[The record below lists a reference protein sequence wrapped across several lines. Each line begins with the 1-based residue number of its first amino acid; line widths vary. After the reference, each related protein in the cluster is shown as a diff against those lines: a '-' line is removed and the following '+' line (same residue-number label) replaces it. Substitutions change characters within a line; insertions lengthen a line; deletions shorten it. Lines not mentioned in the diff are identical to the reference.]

1 MLDKHAETKDLH
13 WESSSGTPCTIKG
26 QWRQFKKKH
35 CSIAFKETNNS
46 ELDRHD
52 FEIHHLQGLANVQFW
67 GVVSRHLKTYLLE
80 IIL

>member
-1 MLDKHAETKDLH
+1 MQKPRIYTGNRLRGCHAPLKDNGD
-13 WESSSGTPCTIKG
+13 SS
-26 QWRQFKKKH
+26 RKKH
-35 CSIAFKETNNS
+35 CSIVFKETNNS

-52 FEIHHLQGLANVQFW
+52 FETHHLQGLANVPFW